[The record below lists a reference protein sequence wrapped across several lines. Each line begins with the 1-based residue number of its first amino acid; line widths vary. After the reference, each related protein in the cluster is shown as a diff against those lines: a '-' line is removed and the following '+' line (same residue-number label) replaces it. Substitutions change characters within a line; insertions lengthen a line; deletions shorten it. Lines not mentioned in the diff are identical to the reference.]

1 MQIEDIRELL
11 RRYPVVAEVPL
22 EQPEEFTRAGMVQVK
37 FHGGREAGMAL
48 GLPLVRFLQG
58 IVAGVG
64 SSWLG
69 VGIDAGLIGAVV
81 GVGVGRGRHEPIV
94 VTHP

>member
-1 MQIEDIRELL
+1 
-11 RRYPVVAEVPL
+11 
-22 EQPEEFTRAGMVQVK
+22 
-37 FHGGREAGMAL
+37 MAL
-48 GLPLVRFLQG
+48 GPSTRFLQG

-69 VGIDAGLIGAVV
+69 VGIDAGLIGAV

-94 VTHP
+94 VPIRDSRQVRGHRLG